1 MRKLGWWGRRLCASG
16 GLDGADLASD
26 MKTARSVV
34 TPYGRCSTRWRDG
47 GGATGSG
54 DAAQCGHMVRP
65 VDKLSRHES
74 QEISSLTRE
83 VDGQQWHRVVR
94 G

>member
-1 MRKLGWWGRRLCASG
+1 MEVVLPEVAMRVRGVGFIGNEAG
-16 GLDGADLASD
+16 GLTMASESFSGEVAMVPFGWAFLA
-26 MKTARSVV
+26 R
-34 TPYGRCSTRWRDG
+34 
-47 GGATGSG
+47 
-54 DAAQCGHMVRP
+54 CGHMVRP

-83 VDGQQWHRVVR
+83 VDGQQWHRVVH